1 MIYAKN
7 YKETLRNYLQD
18 ERCEISNNVAER
30 RAKSYT
36 IGRKAFL
43 FHTSTAGAE
52 ASTVMYSIVEPAKAN
67 NLNVFQYFY
76 AVLLYMP
83 DYKNEPEG
91 MEKLLP
97 WSNFIKEH

>member
-1 MIYAKN
+1 MVRTTQSRKKKQAGKSCDIRKN

-43 FHTSTAGAE
+43 FHTSTARAE

-76 AVLLYMP
+76 AVLLLYAGLQ
-83 DYKNEPEG
+83 K
-91 MEKLLP
+91 
-97 WSNFIKEH
+97 